1 MRDAGVNGYVSAVT
15 GDSLHVPLNRY
26 QLVRPLVAVAMVA
39 ASTLYAIAQQPPTP
53 SRVRGTIEAV
63 DGDMLAVKSRGG
75 EDVKLHMTGD
85 IKVVGITKIS
95 LADIKVGSFI
105 GTTTVPGPDG
115 SQNAVEVHVFPE
127 DMRGTGEGSRP
138 YDLRPN
144 STMTNAT
151 VANSVVGNDG
161 HTLMVK
167 YKDGE
172 KKVVVSPETPVV
184 TYVPADK
191 SDLKPGAKV
200 IAFMKKLPDGSFGDQ
215 PRQRRPRRADPA
227 DVIAPSRNSV
237 FARAV
242 FALSWAP
249 ERSSGGDTPC

>member
-1 MRDAGVNGYVSAVT
+1 MSR
-15 GDSLHVPLNRY
+15 NRY
-26 QLVRPLVAVAMVA
+26 QFVRPLAAVVMVT
-39 ASTLYAIAQQPPTP
+39 ASTLYAIAQQPPTS

-63 DGDMLAVKSRGG
+63 DGDVLAIKSRGG

-85 IKVVGITKIS
+85 INVVGISKIS
-95 LADIKVGSFI
+95 LADVKVGSFI

-127 DMRGTGEGSRP
+127 AMRGTGEGSRP

-144 STMTNAT
+144 SSMTNAT
-151 VANSVVGNDG
+151 VADSVVGNDG

-167 YKDGE
+167 YRGGE

-200 IAFMKKLPDGSFGDQ
+200 IAFMKKLPDGSFETNRVNVGRDG
-215 PRQRRPRRADPA
+215 
-227 DVIAPSRNSV
+227 
-237 FARAV
+237 
-242 FALSWAP
+242 L
-249 ERSSGGDTPC
+249 TPPM